1 LALETTSSRANI
13 HALRKADAFRT
24 FGLRAD
30 ICLCAKEQA
39 MIQIPQRSTAT
50 GALPANEGTSSVDA
64 EPATTSAAGSLPS
77 GPSAGNADLLAKFKA
92 LFGAAPQMQSLYAGP
107 DGPTGKGTTN
117 KTGGSQGA
125 KSADATKA
133 ASPPPSPPRVF
144 DIATTSRETIAD
156 LRKKGENRLANTIE
170 NAQGSYGDLVA
181 KNPKVKIVV
190 TTSDG
195 NGGNPVLVIRGPE
208 ADKGAN
214 VHTHYHGD
222 NATVADPLG
231 SKAGQ
236 NARIRDVILTED
248 KHAVFVLPEC
258 SNPSAETD
266 SPHND
271 NLYPANW
278 SQVKDEVKTT
288 KDALAAVKVAESDVK
303 ETTVSFHS
311 GGGMALVNLMRAD
324 PSGKLLKA
332 DRIDLYDCVYHFRSG
347 DPDHPHIA
355 ENYIRDFGNTANG
368 TAVKQIVFFRGTNDI
383 DRAGVIKQSFP
394 KLKIVN
400 MDREPKLRDDK
411 GNFDESINRVAENA
425 NGNWF
430 EVVAR
435 DKKGKDIETG
445 KPAHNFNNFRPG
457 DDAHYRTTGEF
468 LGKKPAP

>member
-1 LALETTSSRANI
+1 
-13 HALRKADAFRT
+13 
-24 FGLRAD
+24 
-30 ICLCAKEQA
+30 
-39 MIQIPQRSTAT
+39 MIQVSQRPMTPGTVPAGEGAPTAGT
-50 GALPANEGTSSVDA
+50 EPPAADTSVA
-64 EPATTSAAGSLPS
+64 AAG
-77 GPSAGNADLLAKFKA
+77 AGNADPVAKFKA
-92 LFGAAPQMQSLYAGP
+92 LFGAAPQVQSFYADPNGS
-107 DGPTGKGTTN
+107 GGNGTTR
-117 KTGGSQGA
+117 KAGGSQGT
-125 KSADATKA
+125 KGADQPKV
-133 ASPPPSPPRVF
+133 ASPPPAAPRVF

-156 LRKKGENRLANTIE
+156 LRRQGEDRLANTIE
-170 NAQGSYGDLVA
+170 NAQGSYGDLLA

-190 TTSDG
+190 TTSAG

-208 ADKGAN
+208 AGKDAH

-236 NARIRDVILTED
+236 NARIRAVILGED

-258 SNPSAETD
+258 SNSKPEPD

-271 NLYPANW
+271 SHYPADW

-288 KDALAAVKVAESDVK
+288 QDALAAVNVAEKDVK

-347 DPDHPHIA
+347 DDKHPHIA
-355 ENYIRDFGNTANG
+355 ENYIRDYGKTANG
-368 TAVKQIVFFRGTNDI
+368 KAVKEIVFYRGTNDVS
-383 DRAGVIKQSFP
+383 RAEVIKQSFP
-394 KLKIVN
+394 QLKIVD
-400 MDREPKLRDDK
+400 MDKVEKDQPLRDAD
-411 GNFDESINRVAENA
+411 GNFNDSANPIAENA

-435 DKKGKDIETG
+435 NVETG
-445 KPAHNFNNFRPG
+445 KVAHDFNNFRPG

-468 LGKKPAP
+468 LGKRP